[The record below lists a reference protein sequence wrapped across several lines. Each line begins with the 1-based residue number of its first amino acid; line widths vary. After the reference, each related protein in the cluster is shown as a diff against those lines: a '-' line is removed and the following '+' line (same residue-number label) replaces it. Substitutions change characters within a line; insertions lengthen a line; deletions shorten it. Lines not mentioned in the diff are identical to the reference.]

1 MRVLGIDPGL
11 AITGY
16 AVVDRRNTGEPQA
29 VAFGAIRTPAG
40 HLLPGR
46 LALIYEQMCDV
57 VSRFTPQV
65 MAVERLFFG
74 RNVTTAFL
82 VGQARGVILLCAA
95 QHRIPVVEYKPAEIK
110 QALVGYGNAAK
121 RQVQYMVRAQLRL
134 EEVPRPD
141 DVADAL
147 AVALCHIVTEG
158 FLARVEQQGDR

>member
-16 AVVDRRNTGEPQA
+16 AVVDDVEGTPRARA
-29 VAFGAIRTPAG
+29 YGAIRTPAKV
-40 HLLPGR
+40 PVAER
-46 LALIYEQMCDV
+46 LAQIYEEMCEIV
-57 VSRFTPQV
+57 RRFTPDV

-82 VGQARGVILLCAA
+82 VGQARGVVLLCAA
-95 QHRIPVVEYKPAEIK
+95 HHRIPVTEYKPAEIK

-121 RQVQYMVRAQLRL
+121 HQVQYMVQAQLAL
-134 EEVPRPD
+134 EEIPRPD

-147 AVALCHIVTEG
+147 AVAVCHIITGG
-158 FLARVEQQGDR
+158 FLARLNTQGEP